1 MENIL
6 SMITVPRKVTA
17 KQLFYNV
24 FSSFY
29 TSFLPLS
36 QSEVAQY
43 SMNRKHRL
51 HNQLAILDNI
61 LSINLFKN
69 SRKEIIM
76 TSFSTSKVTSF
87 LAYALQPT

>member
-1 MENIL
+1 MYSPHI
-6 SMITVPRKVTA
+6 
-17 KQLFYNV
+17 
-24 FSSFY
+24 
-29 TSFLPLS
+29 SFLPLS
-36 QSEVAQY
+36 RSEVVQY
-43 SMNRKHRL
+43 LMNRKHRL

-76 TSFSTSKVTSF
+76 TSFSTSKVTRF